1 MVALI
6 YFEKPLLS
14 TFNRVGKRKKLRQMK
29 DENWDIW
36 LNQLHNKKSFSD
48 FFYFLFVNWAGQMS
62 AGQTGPKKSKIKSY
76 KFLTFFI
83 E

>member
-1 MVALI
+1 M
-6 YFEKPLLS
+6 LLELQVF
-14 TFNRVGKRKKLRQMK
+14 TPIRGGHN
-29 DENWDIW
+29 W

>member
-1 MVALI
+1 M
-6 YFEKPLLS
+6 
-14 TFNRVGKRKKLRQMK
+14 
-29 DENWDIW
+29 W

>member
-1 MVALI
+1 MPRLFMFVVI
-6 YFEKPLLS
+6 VFVY
-14 TFNRVGKRKKLRQMK
+14 
-29 DENWDIW
+29 IW